1 MGEFHGLSE
10 VFAQDYSEVE
20 LLWMRM
26 RMWVFEHRVEIITW
40 ALHWIGFMVFFT
52 FFSLIY
58 LTLSLI
64 YWVSFNIYKY
74 NIRPLAWL
82 ILAFSQP

>member
-1 MGEFHGLSE
+1 MGEFDGLSE
-10 VFAQDYSEVE
+10 VFAQEDSEVE
-20 LLWMRM
+20 LLWIRV

-40 ALHWIGFMVFFT
+40 VLHWIGFMVFFT

-58 LTLSLI
+58 LALFLI
-64 YWVSFNIYKY
+64 YWVLYKIYKY
-74 NIRPLAWL
+74 NIRPLVWL

>member
-1 MGEFHGLSE
+1 MGEYHGLTE
-10 VFAQDYSEVE
+10 VFAHEYSDIE
-20 LLWMRM
+20 LLWMRL

-40 ALHWIGFMVFFT
+40 VLHWIGFMVFFV

-58 LTLSLI
+58 LALSLI
-64 YWVSFNIYKY
+64 YWVLYHIYKF
-74 NIRPLAWL
+74 NIRPLVWL